1 MTIRKT
7 DRRSLITKSMIK
19 DALLELLQ
27 NTPYEKITVTAL
39 CKQSKIFECSSHVAL
54 LSAAVKS
61 SSSIYK
67 SISRCCFVLSLDNR
81 HTISAFVLQS
91 HRFSPI
97 SSRNFRCH
105 VMVAL
110 LFLIE
115 CHIGQQSSRERA
127 LAGHAKRDFCPRQL
141 IARMAEIPFLFMNA
155 PPSH

>member
-1 MTIRKT
+1 MEKPKLTIRKT

-19 DALLELLQ
+19 DVLLELLQ

-54 LSAAVKS
+54 LSAAVNS

-105 VMVAL
+105 VMAAL

-115 CHIGQQSSRERA
+115 LPHRTAIE
-127 LAGHAKRDFCPRQL
+127 
-141 IARMAEIPFLFMNA
+141 
-155 PPSH
+155 